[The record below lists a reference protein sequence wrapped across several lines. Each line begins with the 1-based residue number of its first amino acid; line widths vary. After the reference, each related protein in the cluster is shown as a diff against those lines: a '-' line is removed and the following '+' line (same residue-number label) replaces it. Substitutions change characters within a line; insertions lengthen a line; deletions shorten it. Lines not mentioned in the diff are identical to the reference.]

1 MNSDKMRYSCANL
14 RNGET
19 SLAAL
24 RTPWILG
31 NPCQDGVMNW
41 NDLRFFVA
49 VAKEGTL
56 SGAAR
61 CLGKDH
67 TTVSRR
73 IDALE
78 EDLGARL
85 FDRLATGWKLT
96 DAGENL
102 VPVAGRIEE
111 DVLAFE
117 RQARGDET
125 AHGVVRIAVPP
136 SAGRLLFAPRLA
148 ELLRD
153 QKNLEYEILGSSV
166 VANLARREADL
177 AVRMVRPD
185 QSGLIVRKLVDLR
198 YAVYA
203 AKGYTDRVPKENWE
217 FCADGRNTFGDY
229 QQGWVWDTLERE
241 LPVRVK
247 ADDTQ
252 TVQAFVATGHGLG
265 LLPRYMADEDDRLEV
280 VADDSLAEL
289 SKPVWLVVHP
299 DMRRSPGVRM
309 VMDALIKTTESIPA
323 AYKS

>member
-1 MNSDKMRYSCANL
+1 
-14 RNGET
+14 
-19 SLAAL
+19 
-24 RTPWILG
+24 
-31 NPCQDGVMNW
+31 MNW

-49 VAKEGTL
+49 VAQAGTL

-61 CLGKDH
+61 RLGKDH
-67 TTVSRR
+67 TTVARR
-73 IDALE
+73 IEALE
-78 EDLGARL
+78 ADLGAHL

-96 DAGENL
+96 EAGENL

-136 SAGRLLFAPRLA
+136 AAGRLLFAPRLA

-166 VANLARREADL
+166 IANLVRREADV
-177 AVRMVRPD
+177 AVRMATPD
-185 QSGLIVRKLVDLR
+185 QSGLIVRKLTNLR
-198 YAVYA
+198 FAVYA
-203 AKGYTDRVPKENWE
+203 AKGYTDRVPRKDWE

-229 QQGWVWDTLERE
+229 QQGWVWETLEQK
-241 LPVRVK
+241 LPMRVK
-247 ADDTQ
+247 ADDSQ
-252 TVQAFVATGHGLG
+252 TVLAFVAAGHGLG
-265 LLPRYMADEDDRLEV
+265 LLPRYMADLDDRLELV
-280 VADDSLAEL
+280 FDDKLGDV

-309 VMDALIKTTESIPA
+309 VMDALIKATESIPA
-323 AYKS
+323 QFKS

>member
-1 MNSDKMRYSCANL
+1 
-14 RNGET
+14 
-19 SLAAL
+19 
-24 RTPWILG
+24 
-31 NPCQDGVMNW
+31 MNW

-49 VAKEGTL
+49 VAEEGTL

-61 CLGKDH
+61 RLSKDH
-67 TTVSRR
+67 TTVARR
-73 IDALE
+73 IEALE
-78 EDLGARL
+78 THLGAHL

-125 AHGVVRIAVPP
+125 AHGVVRISVPP
-136 SAGRLLFAPRLA
+136 AAGRLLFAPRLA

-166 VANLARREADL
+166 IANLARREADV
-177 AVRMVRPD
+177 AVRMAPPA
-185 QSGLIVRKLVDLR
+185 QSGLIARKLTHLR
-198 YAVYA
+198 YGVYA
-203 AKGYTDRVPKENWE
+203 AKGYTERVPEGDWE
-217 FCADGRNTFGDY
+217 FCADGGFSFGDY
-229 QQGWVWDTLERE
+229 QQAWVWKMLNRQ
-241 LPVRVK
+241 LPVRVR
-247 ADDTQ
+247 ADDSQ
-252 TVQAFVATGHGLG
+252 TVRAFVAAGHGLG
-265 LLPRYMADEDDRLEV
+265 LLPRYMADVDDRLERV
-280 VADDSLAEL
+280 FDDAPGEI

-323 AYKS
+323 EFKS

>member
-1 MNSDKMRYSCANL
+1 
-14 RNGET
+14 
-19 SLAAL
+19 
-24 RTPWILG
+24 
-31 NPCQDGVMNW
+31 MNW

-49 VAKEGTL
+49 VAQAGTL

-61 CLGKDH
+61 RLGKDH
-67 TTVSRR
+67 TTVARR
-73 IDALE
+73 IEALE
-78 EDLGARL
+78 ADLGAHL

-96 DAGENL
+96 EAGENL

-136 SAGRLLFAPRLA
+136 AAGRLLFAPRLA

-166 VANLARREADL
+166 IANLARREADV
-177 AVRMVRPD
+177 AVRMATPD
-185 QSGLIVRKLVDLR
+185 QSGLIVRKLTNLR
-198 YAVYA
+198 FAVYA
-203 AKGYTDRVPKENWE
+203 AKGYTDRVPRKDWE

-229 QQGWVWDTLERE
+229 QQGWVWETLEQK
-241 LPVRVK
+241 LPMRVK
-247 ADDTQ
+247 ADDSQ
-252 TVQAFVATGHGLG
+252 TVLAFVAAGHGLG
-265 LLPRYMADEDDRLEV
+265 LLPRYMADLDDRLELV
-280 VADDSLAEL
+280 FDDKLGDV

-309 VMDALIKTTESIPA
+309 VMDALIKATESIPA
-323 AYKS
+323 QFKS

>member
-1 MNSDKMRYSCANL
+1 
-14 RNGET
+14 
-19 SLAAL
+19 
-24 RTPWILG
+24 
-31 NPCQDGVMNW
+31 MNW

-49 VAKEGTL
+49 VAEEGTL

-61 CLGKDH
+61 RLGKDH
-67 TTVSRR
+67 TTVARR
-73 IDALE
+73 IEALE
-78 EDLGARL
+78 VDLGAHL

-136 SAGRLLFAPRLA
+136 AAGRLLFAPRLA

-153 QKNLEYEILGSSV
+153 QRNLEYEILGSSV
-166 VANLARREADL
+166 IANLARREADV
-177 AVRMVRPD
+177 AVRMMAPG
-185 QSGLIVRKLVDLR
+185 QSGLIARKLTNLLF
-198 YAVYA
+198 AVYA
-203 AKGYTDRVPKENWE
+203 AKGYTARVPKDRWE
-217 FCADGRNTFGDY
+217 FCADGRSTFGDY
-229 QQGWVWDTLERE
+229 QQGWVWDTLGEE
-241 LPVRVK
+241 LPARVK

-252 TVQAFVATGHGLG
+252 TVQAFVAAGHGLG
-265 LLPRYMADEDDRLEV
+265 LLPRYMADSDERLELV
-280 VADDSLAEL
+280 FDDEQAEI

-309 VMDALIKTTESIPA
+309 VMDALVKATESIPSA
-323 AYKS
+323 FKS

>member
-1 MNSDKMRYSCANL
+1 
-14 RNGET
+14 
-19 SLAAL
+19 
-24 RTPWILG
+24 
-31 NPCQDGVMNW
+31 MNW

-49 VAKEGTL
+49 VAQAGTL

-61 CLGKDH
+61 RLGKDH
-67 TTVSRR
+67 TTVARR
-73 IDALE
+73 IEALE
-78 EDLGARL
+78 ADLGAHL

-96 DAGENL
+96 EAGENL

-136 SAGRLLFAPRLA
+136 AAGRLLFAPRLA

-166 VANLARREADL
+166 IANLARREADV
-177 AVRMVRPD
+177 AVRMATPD
-185 QSGLIVRKLVDLR
+185 QSGLIVRKLTNLR
-198 YAVYA
+198 FAVYA
-203 AKGYTDRVPKENWE
+203 AKGYTDRVPRKDWE

-229 QQGWVWDTLERE
+229 QQGWVWETLEQE
-241 LPVRVK
+241 LPMRIK
-247 ADDTQ
+247 ADDSQ
-252 TVQAFVATGHGLG
+252 TVLAFVAAGHGLG
-265 LLPRYMADEDDRLEV
+265 LLPRYMADLDDRLELV
-280 VADDSLAEL
+280 FDDKLGEV

-309 VMDALIKTTESIPA
+309 VMDALIKATESIPA
-323 AYKS
+323 QFKS

>member
-1 MNSDKMRYSCANL
+1 
-14 RNGET
+14 
-19 SLAAL
+19 
-24 RTPWILG
+24 
-31 NPCQDGVMNW
+31 MNW

-49 VAKEGTL
+49 VAQEGTL

-61 CLGKDH
+61 RLGKDH
-67 TTVSRR
+67 TTVARR
-73 IDALE
+73 VEALE
-78 EDLGARL
+78 THLGAHL

-136 SAGRLLFAPRLA
+136 AAGRLLFAPRLA

-166 VANLARREADL
+166 IANLSRREADV
-177 AVRMVRPD
+177 AVRMATPD
-185 QSGLIVRKLVDLR
+185 QSGLIARKLTNLR

-203 AKGYTDRVPKENWE
+203 AKGYTARVPEAEWE
-217 FCADGRNTFGDY
+217 FCPDGSNRFGDY
-229 QQGWVWDTLERE
+229 QQKWVWKVLERK
-241 LPVRVK
+241 LLMRVK
-247 ADDTQ
+247 ADDSQ
-252 TVQAFVATGHGLG
+252 TILAFVAAGHGLA
-265 LLPRYMADEDDRLEV
+265 LLPRYMADLDDRLEIV
-280 VADDSLAEL
+280 IDDKKGEA

-309 VMDALIKTTESIPA
+309 VMDALVKATENIPA
-323 AYKS
+323 EYKS

>member
-1 MNSDKMRYSCANL
+1 
-14 RNGET
+14 
-19 SLAAL
+19 
-24 RTPWILG
+24 
-31 NPCQDGVMNW
+31 MNW

-49 VAKEGTL
+49 VAQAGTL

-61 CLGKDH
+61 RLGKDH
-67 TTVSRR
+67 TTVARR
-73 IDALE
+73 IEALE
-78 EDLGARL
+78 ADLGAHL

-96 DAGENL
+96 EAGENL

-136 SAGRLLFAPRLA
+136 AAGRLLFAPRLA

-166 VANLARREADL
+166 IANLARREADV
-177 AVRMVRPD
+177 AVRMATPD
-185 QSGLIVRKLVDLR
+185 QSGLIVRKLTNLR
-198 YAVYA
+198 FAVYA
-203 AKGYTDRVPKENWE
+203 ARGYTDRVPRKDWE

-229 QQGWVWDTLERE
+229 QQGWVWETLEQE
-241 LPVRVK
+241 LPMRVK
-247 ADDTQ
+247 ADDSQ
-252 TVQAFVATGHGLG
+252 TVLAFVAAGHGLG
-265 LLPRYMADEDDRLEV
+265 LLPRYMADLDDRLELV
-280 VADDSLAEL
+280 FDDKLGEV

-309 VMDALIKTTESIPA
+309 VMDALIKATESIPA
-323 AYKS
+323 QFKS

>member
-1 MNSDKMRYSCANL
+1 
-14 RNGET
+14 
-19 SLAAL
+19 
-24 RTPWILG
+24 
-31 NPCQDGVMNW
+31 MNW

-49 VAKEGTL
+49 VAQAGTL

-61 CLGKDH
+61 RLGKDH
-67 TTVSRR
+67 TTVARR
-73 IDALE
+73 IEALE
-78 EDLGARL
+78 ADLGAHL

-96 DAGENL
+96 EAGENL

-136 SAGRLLFAPRLA
+136 AAGRLLFAPRLA

-166 VANLARREADL
+166 IANLARREADV
-177 AVRMVRPD
+177 AVRMATPD
-185 QSGLIVRKLVDLR
+185 QSGLIVRKLTNLR
-198 YAVYA
+198 FAVYA
-203 AKGYTDRVPKENWE
+203 ARGYTDRVPRKDWE

-229 QQGWVWDTLERE
+229 QQGWVWETLEQE
-241 LPVRVK
+241 LPMRVK
-247 ADDTQ
+247 ADDSQ
-252 TVQAFVATGHGLG
+252 TVLAFVAAGHGLG
-265 LLPRYMADEDDRLEV
+265 LLPRYMADLDDRLELV
-280 VADDSLAEL
+280 FDDTLGEV

-309 VMDALIKTTESIPA
+309 VMDALIKATESIPA
-323 AYKS
+323 QFKS

>member
-1 MNSDKMRYSCANL
+1 
-14 RNGET
+14 
-19 SLAAL
+19 
-24 RTPWILG
+24 
-31 NPCQDGVMNW
+31 MNW

-49 VAKEGTL
+49 VAQAGTL

-61 CLGKDH
+61 RLGKDH
-67 TTVSRR
+67 TTVARR
-73 IDALE
+73 IEALE
-78 EDLGARL
+78 ADLGAHL

-96 DAGENL
+96 EAGENL

-136 SAGRLLFAPRLA
+136 AAGRLLFAPRLA

-166 VANLARREADL
+166 IANLARREADV
-177 AVRMVRPD
+177 AVRMATPD
-185 QSGLIVRKLVDLR
+185 QSGLIVRKLTNLR
-198 YAVYA
+198 FAVYA
-203 AKGYTDRVPKENWE
+203 AKGYTDRVPRKDWE

-229 QQGWVWDTLERE
+229 QQGWVWETLEQK
-241 LPVRVK
+241 LPMRVK
-247 ADDTQ
+247 ADDSQ
-252 TVQAFVATGHGLG
+252 TVLAFVAAGHGLG
-265 LLPRYMADEDDRLEV
+265 LLPRYMADLDDRLELV
-280 VADDSLAEL
+280 FDDKLGEV

-309 VMDALIKTTESIPA
+309 VMDALIKASDSIPA

>member
-1 MNSDKMRYSCANL
+1 
-14 RNGET
+14 
-19 SLAAL
+19 
-24 RTPWILG
+24 
-31 NPCQDGVMNW
+31 MNW

-49 VAKEGTL
+49 VAQAGTL

-61 CLGKDH
+61 RLGKDH
-67 TTVSRR
+67 TTVARR
-73 IDALE
+73 IEALE
-78 EDLGARL
+78 ADLGARL
-85 FDRLATGWKLT
+85 FDRLATGWQLT

-136 SAGRLLFAPRLA
+136 AAGRLLFAPRLA

-166 VANLARREADL
+166 IANLARREADV
-177 AVRMVRPD
+177 AVRMATPD
-185 QSGLIVRKLVDLR
+185 QSGLIVRKLTNLR
-198 YAVYA
+198 FAIYA
-203 AKGYTDRVPKENWE
+203 AKGYTSRVARKDWE
-217 FCADGRNTFGDY
+217 FCSDGRNTFGDY
-229 QQGWVWDTLERE
+229 QQGWVWETIDAK
-241 LPVRVK
+241 LPMRVK

-252 TVQAFVATGHGLG
+252 TVLAFVAAGHGLG
-265 LLPRYMADEDDRLEV
+265 LLPRYMADSDDRLEMIF
-280 VADDSLAEL
+280 DDKLGEV

-309 VMDALIKTTESIPA
+309 VMDALIRATENIPA
-323 AYKS
+323 EFKS

>member
-1 MNSDKMRYSCANL
+1 
-14 RNGET
+14 
-19 SLAAL
+19 
-24 RTPWILG
+24 
-31 NPCQDGVMNW
+31 MNW

-49 VAKEGTL
+49 VAQAGTL

-61 CLGKDH
+61 RLGKDH
-67 TTVSRR
+67 TTVARR
-73 IDALE
+73 IEALE
-78 EDLGARL
+78 ADLGAHL

-96 DAGENL
+96 EAGENL

-136 SAGRLLFAPRLA
+136 AAGRLLFAPRLA

-166 VANLARREADL
+166 IANLARREADV
-177 AVRMVRPD
+177 AVRMATPD
-185 QSGLIVRKLVDLR
+185 QSGLIVRKLTNLR
-198 YAVYA
+198 FAVYA
-203 AKGYTDRVPKENWE
+203 AKGYTDRVPRKDWE

-229 QQGWVWDTLERE
+229 QQGWVWETLEQE
-241 LPVRVK
+241 LPMRVK
-247 ADDTQ
+247 ADDSQ
-252 TVQAFVATGHGLG
+252 TVLAFVAAGHGLG
-265 LLPRYMADEDDRLEV
+265 LLPRYMADLDDRLELV
-280 VADDSLAEL
+280 FDDKLGEV

-309 VMDALIKTTESIPA
+309 VMDALIKATESIPA
-323 AYKS
+323 QFKS

>member
-1 MNSDKMRYSCANL
+1 
-14 RNGET
+14 
-19 SLAAL
+19 
-24 RTPWILG
+24 
-31 NPCQDGVMNW
+31 MNW

-49 VAKEGTL
+49 VAQAGTL

-61 CLGKDH
+61 RLGKDH
-67 TTVSRR
+67 TTVARQ
-73 IDALE
+73 IEALE
-78 EDLGARL
+78 ADLGAHL

-96 DAGENL
+96 EAGENL

-136 SAGRLLFAPRLA
+136 AAGRLLFAPRLA

-166 VANLARREADL
+166 IANLARREADV
-177 AVRMVRPD
+177 AVRMATPD
-185 QSGLIVRKLVDLR
+185 QSGLIVRKLTNLR
-198 YAVYA
+198 FAVYA
-203 AKGYTDRVPKENWE
+203 AKGYTDRVPRKDWE

-229 QQGWVWDTLERE
+229 QQGWVWETLEQE
-241 LPVRVK
+241 LPMRVK
-247 ADDTQ
+247 ADDSQ
-252 TVQAFVATGHGLG
+252 TVLAFVAAGHGLG
-265 LLPRYMADEDDRLEV
+265 LLPRYMADLDDRLELV
-280 VADDSLAEL
+280 FDDTLGEV

-309 VMDALIKTTESIPA
+309 VMDALIKATESIPA
-323 AYKS
+323 QFKC

>member
-1 MNSDKMRYSCANL
+1 
-14 RNGET
+14 
-19 SLAAL
+19 
-24 RTPWILG
+24 
-31 NPCQDGVMNW
+31 MNW

-49 VAKEGTL
+49 VAQAGTL

-61 CLGKDH
+61 RLGKDH
-67 TTVSRR
+67 TTVARR
-73 IDALE
+73 IEALE
-78 EDLGARL
+78 ADLGARL
-85 FDRLATGWKLT
+85 FDRLATGWQLT

-136 SAGRLLFAPRLA
+136 AAGRLLFAPRLA

-166 VANLARREADL
+166 IANLARREADV
-177 AVRMVRPD
+177 AVRMATPD
-185 QSGLIVRKLVDLR
+185 QSGLIARKLTNLR
-198 YAVYA
+198 FAIYA
-203 AKGYTDRVPKENWE
+203 AKGYTSRVARKDWE
-217 FCADGRNTFGDY
+217 FCSDGRNTFGDY
-229 QQGWVWDTLERE
+229 QQGWVWETIDAK
-241 LPVRVK
+241 LPMRVK

-252 TVQAFVATGHGLG
+252 TVLAFVAAGHGLG
-265 LLPRYMADEDDRLEV
+265 LLPRYMADSDDRLEMIF
-280 VADDSLAEL
+280 DDKLGEV

-309 VMDALIKTTESIPA
+309 VMDALIRATENIPA
-323 AYKS
+323 DFKS

>member
-1 MNSDKMRYSCANL
+1 
-14 RNGET
+14 
-19 SLAAL
+19 
-24 RTPWILG
+24 
-31 NPCQDGVMNW
+31 MNW

-49 VAKEGTL
+49 VAQAGTL

-61 CLGKDH
+61 RLGKDH
-67 TTVSRR
+67 TTVARR
-73 IDALE
+73 IEALE
-78 EDLGARL
+78 ADLGAHL

-96 DAGENL
+96 EAGENL

-136 SAGRLLFAPRLA
+136 AAGRLLFAPRLA

-166 VANLARREADL
+166 IANLARREADV
-177 AVRMVRPD
+177 AVRMATPD
-185 QSGLIVRKLVDLR
+185 QSGLIVRKLTNLR
-198 YAVYA
+198 FAVYA
-203 AKGYTDRVPKENWE
+203 AKGYTDRVPRKDWE

-229 QQGWVWDTLERE
+229 QQGWVWETLEQE
-241 LPVRVK
+241 LPMRVK
-247 ADDTQ
+247 ADDSQ
-252 TVQAFVATGHGLG
+252 TVLAFVAAGHGLG
-265 LLPRYMADEDDRLEV
+265 LLPRYMADLDDRLELV
-280 VADDSLAEL
+280 FDDTLGEV

-309 VMDALIKTTESIPA
+309 VMDALIKATESIPA
-323 AYKS
+323 QFKS

>member
-1 MNSDKMRYSCANL
+1 
-14 RNGET
+14 
-19 SLAAL
+19 
-24 RTPWILG
+24 
-31 NPCQDGVMNW
+31 MNW

-49 VAKEGTL
+49 VAQAGTL

-61 CLGKDH
+61 RLGKDH
-67 TTVSRR
+67 TTVARR
-73 IDALE
+73 IEALE
-78 EDLGARL
+78 ADLGAHL

-96 DAGENL
+96 EAGENL

-136 SAGRLLFAPRLA
+136 AAGRLLFAPRLA

-166 VANLARREADL
+166 IANLARREADV
-177 AVRMVRPD
+177 AVRMATPN
-185 QSGLIVRKLVDLR
+185 QSGLIVRKLTNLR
-198 YAVYA
+198 FAVYA
-203 AKGYTDRVPKENWE
+203 ARGYTDRVPRKDWE

-229 QQGWVWDTLERE
+229 QQGWVWETLEQE
-241 LPVRVK
+241 LPMRVK
-247 ADDTQ
+247 ADDSQ
-252 TVQAFVATGHGLG
+252 TVLAFVAAGHGLG
-265 LLPRYMADEDDRLEV
+265 LLPRYMADLDDRLELV
-280 VADDSLAEL
+280 FDDKLGEV

-309 VMDALIKTTESIPA
+309 VMDALIKATESIPA
-323 AYKS
+323 QFKS

>member
-1 MNSDKMRYSCANL
+1 
-14 RNGET
+14 
-19 SLAAL
+19 
-24 RTPWILG
+24 
-31 NPCQDGVMNW
+31 MNW

-49 VAKEGTL
+49 VAQAGTL

-61 CLGKDH
+61 RLGKDH
-67 TTVSRR
+67 TTVARR
-73 IDALE
+73 IEALE
-78 EDLGARL
+78 ADLGAHL

-96 DAGENL
+96 EAGENL

-136 SAGRLLFAPRLA
+136 AAGRLLFAPRLA

-166 VANLARREADL
+166 IANLARREADV
-177 AVRMVRPD
+177 AVRMATPD
-185 QSGLIVRKLVDLR
+185 QSGLIVRKLTNLR
-198 YAVYA
+198 FAVYA
-203 AKGYTDRVPKENWE
+203 ARGYTDRVPRKDWE

-229 QQGWVWDTLERE
+229 QQGWVWETLEQK
-241 LPVRVK
+241 LPMRVK
-247 ADDTQ
+247 ADDSQ
-252 TVQAFVATGHGLG
+252 TVLAFVAAGHGLG
-265 LLPRYMADEDDRLEV
+265 LLPRYMADLDDRLELV
-280 VADDSLAEL
+280 FDDKLGEV

-309 VMDALIKTTESIPA
+309 VMDALIKATESIPGQF
-323 AYKS
+323 KS

>member
-1 MNSDKMRYSCANL
+1 
-14 RNGET
+14 
-19 SLAAL
+19 
-24 RTPWILG
+24 
-31 NPCQDGVMNW
+31 MNW

-49 VAKEGTL
+49 VAQEGTL

-61 CLGKDH
+61 RLGKDH
-67 TTVSRR
+67 TTVARR
-73 IDALE
+73 IEALE
-78 EDLGARL
+78 IDLGAHL

-111 DVLAFE
+111 DILSFE

-136 SAGRLLFAPRLA
+136 AAGRLLFAPRLA

-185 QSGLIVRKLVDLR
+185 QSGLIVRKLTDLR

-203 AKGYTDRVPKENWE
+203 AKGYTARVPKEDWE

-229 QQGWVWDTLERE
+229 QQGWVWETLERE

-247 ADDTQ
+247 ADDSQ
-252 TVQAFVATGHGLG
+252 TVLAFVAAGHGLG

-280 VADDSLAEL
+280 VADDNLAEV

-299 DMRRSPGVRM
+299 DMRRSPSVRM
-309 VMDALIKTTESIPA
+309 VMDALIKATESIPDA
-323 AYKS
+323 FKS

>member
-1 MNSDKMRYSCANL
+1 
-14 RNGET
+14 
-19 SLAAL
+19 
-24 RTPWILG
+24 
-31 NPCQDGVMNW
+31 MNW

-49 VAKEGTL
+49 VAQAGTL

-61 CLGKDH
+61 RLGKDH
-67 TTVSRR
+67 TTVARR
-73 IDALE
+73 IEALE
-78 EDLGARL
+78 ADLGAHL

-96 DAGENL
+96 EAGENL

-136 SAGRLLFAPRLA
+136 AAGRLLFAPRLA

-166 VANLARREADL
+166 IANLARREADV
-177 AVRMVRPD
+177 AVRMATPD
-185 QSGLIVRKLVDLR
+185 QSGLIVRKLTNLR
-198 YAVYA
+198 FAVYA
-203 AKGYTDRVPKENWE
+203 TKGYTDRVPRKDWE

-229 QQGWVWDTLERE
+229 QQGWVWETLEQE
-241 LPVRVK
+241 LPMRVK
-247 ADDTQ
+247 ADDSQ
-252 TVQAFVATGHGLG
+252 TVLAFVAAGHGLG
-265 LLPRYMADEDDRLEV
+265 LLPRYMADLDDRLELV
-280 VADDSLAEL
+280 FDDKLGEV

-309 VMDALIKTTESIPA
+309 VMDALIKATESIPA
-323 AYKS
+323 QFKS

>member
-1 MNSDKMRYSCANL
+1 MCANPAGIGL
-14 RNGET
+14 
-19 SLAAL
+19 
-24 RTPWILG
+24 
-31 NPCQDGVMNW
+31 MNW

-73 IDALE
+73 IEALE
-78 EDLGARL
+78 ADLGAHL

-96 DAGENL
+96 EAGENL
-102 VPVAGRIEE
+102 MPVALRIED
-111 DVLAFE
+111 DVLVFE
-117 RQARGDET
+117 RQARGDES
-125 AHGVVRIAVPP
+125 AHGVVKIAVPP

-166 VANLARREADL
+166 VANLARREADV

-203 AKGYTDRVPKENWE
+203 AKGYTQRVPKENWE

-229 QQGWVWDTLERE
+229 QQGWVWDTLDQE

-309 VMDALIKTTESIPA
+309 VMDALIKATDSIPA